1 MPSTF
6 SNLGLELQAT
16 GENANT
22 WGQKTNVGLQ
32 RVDNA
37 IAGFTTVQ
45 ANSTTITLAFSTNSG
60 STTFTDENGR
70 NKILKFTSGTAA
82 AAITVTVPDIEKEY
96 LVRNETGQNV
106 TFSAGGATTVTIA
119 TGKNAHIYIDGASA
133 VYNALAD
140 AVTTSLDTGAITT
153 TGITTTGNIN
163 FGDNDKAQF
172 GAGNDLQMYHD
183 GSNSYIDDA
192 GAGNLY
198 IRATNLQLQ
207 NYGASAYLNANSG
220 GSLTLYYNGNA
231 KLATTSGGVDI
242 TGTANVAG
250 NVDLRDSDKLLL
262 GDSDDLQIYHNGS
275 NSYIYDAGAGHLYV
289 QGTNL
294 WLTNAD
300 GTKNYL
306 NGNSSTGNVSLY
318 YGTDEKLRTTSAGF
332 TAYGTVTS
340 DGLVVSNTSG
350 DLTVQNIASGEAKL
364 ELKTTG
370 TTDSTSMRFSDSAA
384 FSQGAIVY
392 THSTDQMKFYTAGI
406 GNLRMTIDSSGN
418 AIFDYGVLLNEGT
431 LTDGATIAWDV
442 NASPVAKV
450 TLGGNRTISAPS
462 NQAGSG
468 QFISLLVIQDGT
480 GSRTLTWNAIYE
492 FKDDTA
498 PTLTT
503 TGGKG
508 DLFVFRYYG
517 AGSKWVEVGRN
528 QNLSLS

>member
-37 IAGFTTVQ
+37 IAGYTTVQ

-106 TFSAGGATTVTIA
+106 TFSAGGSTTITLA

-133 VYNALAD
+133 VYNSLAD
-140 AVTTSLDTGAITT
+140 IVTTSLETG
-153 TGITTTGNIN
+153 GITTTGDIN
-163 FGDNDKAQF
+163 LGDNDKI
-172 GAGNDLQMYHD
+172 NV
-183 GSNSYIDDA
+183 
-192 GAGNLY
+192 
-198 IRATNLQLQ
+198 
-207 NYGASAYLNANSG
+207 GASN
-220 GSLTLYYNGNA
+220 
-231 KLATTSGGVDI
+231 
-242 TGTANVAG
+242 
-250 NVDLRDSDKLLL
+250 
-262 GDSDDLQIYHNGS
+262 DLQIYHNAT
-275 NSYIYDAGAGHLYV
+275 NSVIDE
-289 QGTNL
+289 QGTGQLLVRSNG
-294 WLTNAD
+294 D
-300 GTKNYL
+300 GIFFQ
-306 NGNSSTGNVSLY
+306 NGNSTASLANFRVGTGNEFYYNGDIKLETTAGGAKVTGTLDVTGQEININGTAAENIIDFASTDMRLRWLNSTPAFETILKASQNGSTELY
-318 YGTDEKLRTTSAGF
+318 YDGSKKIETTTNGITVTGSVLATTSFAGDDNVKLQL
-332 TAYGTVTS
+332 G
-340 DGLVVSNTSG
+340 NSG
-350 DLTVQNIASGEAKL
+350 DFQIYHNGTSNYVL
-364 ELKTTG
+364 G
-370 TTDSTSMRFSDSAA
+370 TTPRSVIIGSDN
-384 FSQGAIVY
+384 
-392 THSTDQMKFYTAGI
+392 TTAV
-406 GNLRMTIDSSGN
+406 TIDTAQN
-418 AIFDYGVLLNEGT
+418 AIFDYGVLANEGT
-431 LTDGATIAWDV
+431 LTDGATISWDV
-442 NASPVAKV
+442 NTTPVAKV

-468 QFISLLVIQDGT
+468 QFISILVIQDGT
-480 GSRTLTWNAIYE
+480 GSRTLSWNAAYE

-517 AGSKWVEVGRN
+517 TGSKWVEVGRN
-528 QNLSLS
+528 LNLSLS